1 MNAAVVF
8 AVVFIAL
15 YVGHHLGDQWVQ
27 THAQACGKGER
38 SRAGQLHCLAH
49 VATLTAT
56 KVITLAVA
64 AIATHLPLS
73 LWLVVV
79 ALVVDAAS
87 HYWADRRYTLAALA
101 ERLGKAGYYRF
112 GMPREGRDDNPS
124 TGTGAFHLDQSWHLL
139 WLFVATLLITLGA
152 PV

>member
-1 MNAAVVF
+1 MTAAVVF

-56 KVITLAVA
+56 KVLTLTLAAMV
-64 AIATHLPLS
+64 THLPLS
-73 LWLVVV
+73 PGLVVL
-79 ALVVDAAS
+79 ALTVDAVS

-101 ERLGKAGYYRF
+101 DRLGKTGYYRL
-112 GMPREGRDDNPS
+112 GMPREGHDDNPS
-124 TGTGAFHLDQSWHLL
+124 VGTGSFHLDQSWHLT
-139 WLFVATLLITLGA
+139 WIFAATLIITAGA